1 MDRPIEASELSRRR
15 RRRITQIAVTI
26 LVIAGAWW
34 GLGAWLRPT
43 VERRALRIARVER
56 GPIDQTVEAAGTV
69 EPGSEQVITS
79 PIEARVL
86 KVLRHAGDTVLAG
99 QPILQLDTAVV
110 ALERERVLQQL
121 ALKRNRQ
128 RQLQLETAQKL
139 TDLRAETKSQQLQL
153 EYLQTKQR
161 QNEALFQQGLA
172 SQDAVGATQ
181 LQLDQARAT
190 LEKLQTSASN
200 AEASFQAQLEGVGLE
215 VEILVKEQ
223 AALEAKLA
231 HAGTSG
237 ETAGVLTSLS
247 VDSGASLR
255 AGDEIARVADLHTF
269 RVRATVS
276 DLHAA
281 SLSAGLPALVRL
293 DDEALKGTVTSV
305 LPAVLNGA
313 VTMLIE
319 LEQASHPALRVGRRV
334 EVEVITAHRN
344 SSLIARRGPGLA
356 GTGRSMAF
364 VIDGDKAWRKPIVI
378 GLTNLDWCEVTEGV
392 NEGDELIVSDIRAWE
407 HVDSLVLR

>member
-15 RRRITQIAVTI
+15 RRRIAQIAVTI
-26 LVIAGAWW
+26 LVIAGGWW

-43 VERRALRIARVER
+43 VERRALRIVRVER
-56 GPIDQTVEAAGTV
+56 GPIDQAVEASGTV

-86 KVLRHAGDTVLAG
+86 KVLRRAGDAVLAG

-161 QNEALFQQGLA
+161 QNDALFQQGLA

-190 LEKLQTSASN
+190 LEKLQNSASN

-223 AALEAKLA
+223 AALETKLS

-255 AGDEIARVADLHTF
+255 AGDEIARIADLHTF

-293 DDEALKGTVTSV
+293 DDESLKGTVTSV

-319 LEQASHPALRVGRRV
+319 LEQASHRALRVGRRV

-344 SSLIARRGPGLA
+344 NALIARRGPGLA
-356 GTGRSMAF
+356 GVGRSTAF
-364 VIDGDKAWRKPIVI
+364 VLDGDKALRKPIVI

-392 NEGDELIVSDIRAWE
+392 NEGDELIVSDTRLWE